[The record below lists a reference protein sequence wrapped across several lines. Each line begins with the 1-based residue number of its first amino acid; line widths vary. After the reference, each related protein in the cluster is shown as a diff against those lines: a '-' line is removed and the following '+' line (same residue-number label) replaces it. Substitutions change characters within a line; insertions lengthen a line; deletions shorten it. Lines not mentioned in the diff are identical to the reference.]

1 MNITV
6 RLGLGAIMLLGVLTL
21 LNACGTR
28 AGKPDGKVLLV
39 IGATGGTGEQVVTQA
54 LAQGYRVRALVRNE
68 PRARDLLGDKV
79 QLFVGDVR
87 DPSSMA
93 SAFRGAD
100 YVISALGSNSRRDPE
115 NKPEYIDYGGTKSI
129 AELSKAAGVQQLVVV
144 SSMGVTDPDHA
155 LNKLLDNI
163 MVWKLR
169 GEDAVRASG
178 VRYTIVRPAGL
189 SVEPGGVHG
198 IHLTQGDP
206 KGVVAQ
212 IPRADVAA
220 VCLAV
225 LGRRAAYD
233 TTFEVMGDKQAGPV
247 DWDTLFAGL
256 RGDRG

>member
-1 MNITV
+1 MSNTERFGIG
-6 RLGLGAIMLLGVLTL
+6 RLLLLGALALLS
-21 LNACGTR
+21 ACGTL
-28 AGKPDGKVLLV
+28 GGNGDEKVLLV

-115 NKPEYIDYGGTKSI
+115 NKPELIDYGGTKSI
-129 AELSKAAGVQQLVVV
+129 AELAQAAGVQQLVVV
-144 SSMGVTDPDHA
+144 SSMGVTDPDHT

-169 GEDAVRASG
+169 GEEAVRASG

-189 SVEPGGVHG
+189 SVEPGGVQG
-198 IHLTQGDP
+198 IRLTQGDP

-225 LGRRAAYD
+225 LGRRVAYN
-233 TTFEVMGDKQAGPV
+233 TTFEVMGDKQAGPA
-247 DWDTLFAGL
+247 DSDTLFDGL
-256 RGDRG
+256 RSDGG